1 MSAIKENRT
10 KEDRLSIRINPH
22 QKAVISRAAYLK
34 HRSITDFVLENAY
47 EVASQ
52 ILADDVYITMSKE
65 QYEEFCKI
73 LDNPP
78 QKNVEAFMR
87 MMTKPSVL
95 NDK

>member
-1 MSAIKENRT
+1 MSTTKEHRA
-10 KEDRLSIRINPH
+10 KEDRLSIRINPQ

-34 HRSITDFVLENAY
+34 HRSISDFVLENAY
-47 EVASQ
+47 EAASQ
-52 ILADDVYITMSKE
+52 IVADDVDIRMSKE

-87 MMTKPSVL
+87 MMSKPSVL

>member
-1 MSAIKENRT
+1 MSTVRENKEN
-10 KEDRLSIRINPH
+10 RLSIRIDSH
-22 QKAVISRAAYLK
+22 QKAIIMRAAQIK
-34 HRSITDFVLENAY
+34 HKSISDFVLENAY
-47 EVASQ
+47 EAASN

-65 QYEEFCKI
+65 EFEEFTQI

-87 MMTKPSVL
+87 MMSKPSVL